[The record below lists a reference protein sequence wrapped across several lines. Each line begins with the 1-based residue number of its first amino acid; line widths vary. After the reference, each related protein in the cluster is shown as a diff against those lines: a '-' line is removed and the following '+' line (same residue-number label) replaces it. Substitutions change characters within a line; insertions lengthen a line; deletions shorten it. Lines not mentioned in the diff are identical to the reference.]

1 MNWFARLSLAQ
12 KLLTTFILL
21 ALITTGVGSYGLTNL
36 LHVGGLMDHMYRD
49 NVRAMDDLA
58 NAYSRYLVYSRAA
71 TRAPMQTI
79 EAARATRGRIKTTH
93 MVQMEAG
100 FTAYAATQLSDKE
113 AELYRRLRQELEKF
127 NGLVGQLFDLVE
139 AGRSTEAG
147 KLSDDALRLTS
158 YDLEEIFGELLDEN
172 RKQAEIANQ
181 SAVDTVAQMRRV
193 MLVMIG
199 AAIALAVIFGVLITR
214 SITRQLGGEPSY
226 AREMVRR
233 IASGDLRV
241 QIQLRKNDNQSL
253 LAAMAEM
260 VTQLKDVISGV
271 SASAEALASASE
283 EVSASSSTLSQNA
296 TGQAASVE
304 ETSAA
309 MEQISATVASNAD
322 NASATETMATR
333 CASDATEGGEA
344 VQKTVA
350 AMKSIAEKVGI
361 IDEIAY
367 QTNMLALNAA
377 IEAARA
383 GAHGR
388 GFAVVAA
395 EVRQLA
401 ERSQAAA
408 QEIGTLAGTSV
419 QTAERAGTLLGS
431 MVPAI
436 GKTAELVKEIAAASL
451 EQRGGLDQINLAMS
465 ELARSTQTNASA
477 SEQLSATAEE
487 MSGQALRLREAMAFF
502 LTDTVASQAAQ
513 KRPERSIRSRDDIGG
528 LG

>member
-199 AAIALAVIFGVLITR
+199 AAI
-214 SITRQLGGEPSY
+214 
-226 AREMVRR
+226 
-233 IASGDLRV
+233 
-241 QIQLRKNDNQSL
+241 
-253 LAAMAEM
+253 
-260 VTQLKDVISGV
+260 
-271 SASAEALASASE
+271 
-283 EVSASSSTLSQNA
+283 
-296 TGQAASVE
+296 
-304 ETSAA
+304 
-309 MEQISATVASNAD
+309 
-322 NASATETMATR
+322 
-333 CASDATEGGEA
+333 
-344 VQKTVA
+344 
-350 AMKSIAEKVGI
+350 
-361 IDEIAY
+361 
-367 QTNMLALNAA
+367 
-377 IEAARA
+377 EAARA

-436 GKTAELVKEIAAASL
+436 GKTTELVKEIAAASL